1 MRNTIIVGGGLAL
14 LFVVGGVMNNWRED
28 TSACADQRYI
38 DYVRP
43 SMVSEFTKK
52 SIYFSA
58 LQAAVESTR
67 LDPNQREGYE
77 AELSAMNEALE
88 SAEVDAREVSPSSK
102 GSLTCDYT
110 LAVYDNPGLQ
120 SDTSVRARFRLELE
134 DIPGTDF
141 EKKYN
146 KRQRNIIIL
155 EPLVAGEPVE
165 TVRIAELG
173 RRSFVINEPAFRGA
187 RFDQTFVPQ
196 EAIPTGV
203 LSEIPK

>member
-14 LFVVGGVMNNWRED
+14 LFVVGGVMNNWREEA
-28 TSACADQRYI
+28 SACADQQYI

-43 SMVSEFTKK
+43 SMVAEFTKK

-58 LQAAVESTR
+58 LQAAVESPR
-67 LDPNQREGYE
+67 LDDAQRDGYE
-77 AELSAMNEALE
+77 DELIAMNEALE
-88 SAEVDAREVSPSSK
+88 GAVVDAREVSPSSK

-110 LAVYDNPGLQ
+110 LTVYDNPGLQ
-120 SDTSVRARFRLELE
+120 SDTSIRARFRLELE

-155 EPLVAGEPVE
+155 QPLVAGEPVE

-173 RRSFVINEPAFRGA
+173 RRSFVINEPSFRGA
-187 RFDQTFVPQ
+187 RYDQTFVPE
-196 EAIPTGV
+196 EAVPTGV

>member
-28 TSACADQRYI
+28 VSACADQQYI

-43 SMVSEFTKK
+43 SMVAEFTKK

-58 LQAAVESTR
+58 LQAAVESPR
-67 LDPNQREGYE
+67 LDESLVDGYTD
-77 AELSAMNEALE
+77 ELASMNEALVTGV
-88 SAEVDAREVSPSSK
+88 VDAREVSPSSK

-110 LAVYDNPGLQ
+110 LTVYDNPGLQ
-120 SDTSVRARFRLELE
+120 SNTSIRARFRLELE

-155 EPLVAGEPVE
+155 EPMVAGEPVE

-173 RRSFVINEPAFRGA
+173 RRSFVINEPSFRGA
-187 RFDQTFVPQ
+187 RYDQTFVPQ